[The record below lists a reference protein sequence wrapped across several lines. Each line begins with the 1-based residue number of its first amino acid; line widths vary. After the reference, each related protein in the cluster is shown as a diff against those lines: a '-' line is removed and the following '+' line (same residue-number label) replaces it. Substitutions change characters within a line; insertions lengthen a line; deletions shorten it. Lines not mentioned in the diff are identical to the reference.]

1 MKAPRRAYRPEAV
14 AVLESRLALSH
25 VAVPVDV
32 RHVHQSADRAESSP
46 VMEPDFTLMW
56 NGSDGTRV
64 AVLKQGGRVGDGQL
78 LWSVGTQL
86 PTVETMAIGVP
97 PNVATITIFY
107 QNESKTSI
115 TSATISETL
124 NPKLTLVAA
133 SATDSLTGV
142 STTTTEAGGVQTV
155 QFNLV
160 GGIAPRTQGYL
171 EFEVARTA

>member
-1 MKAPRRAYRPEAV
+1 MVVNPVCEQRPSPHSTWP
-14 AVLESRLALSH
+14 VLLCKLG
-25 VAVPVDV
+25 PN
-32 RHVHQSADRAESSP
+32 
-46 VMEPDFTLMW
+46 F
-56 NGSDGTRV
+56 
-64 AVLKQGGRVGDGQL
+64 
-78 LWSVGTQL
+78 
-86 PTVETMAIGVP
+86 GVP